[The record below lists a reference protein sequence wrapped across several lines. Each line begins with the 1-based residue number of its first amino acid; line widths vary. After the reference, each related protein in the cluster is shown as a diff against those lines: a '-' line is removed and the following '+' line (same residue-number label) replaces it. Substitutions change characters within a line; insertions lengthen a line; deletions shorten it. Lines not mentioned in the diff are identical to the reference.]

1 MNKTMKKIIFSAAL
15 LITVAAGCSKISD
28 TPVNEEQAV
37 KVEFTVAEKP
47 VLGVQTKALKTDWA
61 VGDKIAI
68 ALKPSSET
76 NVLYQST
83 GLAVRSSVAVLLE
96 YTASGWTATGNI
108 IPVAGTNGTFYAI
121 HHRGDVKLNFTSING
136 NDPENSYKLSGY
148 QGGEL
153 MSFTGNYSVAVN
165 GNITLG
171 AITMALDSRLMQIS
185 VAEELFSNEGNLYLS
200 EGLDEESGGF
210 VISNPEK
217 TLRLSI
223 YKNWTSDGT
232 PSTLTGYVALR
243 NGSVGLDFS
252 DAHIFTFGT
261 DDAYKTGATPVLTY
275 NDDVEDNDYSF
286 CFAYTG
292 GKDMMLSSYTFYI
305 ERTPEAGATYT
316 IDYDELYQTV
326 TKSEKRTLAVGK
338 AIRLSPQGWIAR

>member
-1 MNKTMKKIIFSAAL
+1 MKKYMTLAVVAMMMAA
-15 LITVAAGCSKISD
+15 TGCQKMNDIQTENQDFKI
-28 TPVNEEQAV
+28 
-37 KVEFTVAEKP
+37 EFTVADKP
-47 VLGVQTKALKTDWA
+47 SFGTDTKAVKTSWA

-83 GLAVRSSVAVLLE
+83 DMAVRSSVAVLLE
-96 YTASGWTATGNI
+96 YTAGGWTATGNI
-108 IPVAGTNGTFYAI
+108 TPEAGTNGTFYAI
-121 HHRGDVKLNFTSING
+121 HHRGDVNLNFTSIGGTN
-136 NDPENSYKLSGY
+136 PENSYQLTGY

-153 MSFTGNYSVAVN
+153 MSFTGSYNVASN
-165 GNITLG
+165 GNLILES
-171 AITMALDSRLMQIS
+171 IVMALDTRLMQIS

-200 EGLDEESGGF
+200 EGLDEEKMGF

-252 DAHIFTFGT
+252 DARIFTFST

-316 IDYDELYQTV
+316 IDYDVLYQTV
-326 TKSEKRTLAVGK
+326 TKSDKRTLKVGN
-338 AIRLSPQGWIAR
+338 AIRLSSQGWIAR

>member
-1 MNKTMKKIIFSAAL
+1 MKKYMTLAVVAMMMA
-15 LITVAAGCSKISD
+15 AAGCQKMNDIQTENPDFKI
-28 TPVNEEQAV
+28 
-37 KVEFTVAEKP
+37 EFTVAEKP
-47 VLGVQTKALKTDWA
+47 SFGTDTKAVKTSWA
-61 VGDKIAI
+61 VGDQIAI

-76 NVLYQST
+76 NVLYLST
-83 GLAVRSSVAVLLE
+83 GMAVRSSVAVLLE
-96 YTASGWTATGNI
+96 YTAGGWTATGNI
-108 IPVAGTNGTFYAI
+108 TPEAGTNGTFYAI
-121 HHRGDVKLNFTSING
+121 HHRGDVKLNFTSIGGTN
-136 NDPENSYKLSGY
+136 PENIYQLTGY

-153 MSFTGNYSVAVN
+153 MSFTGSYNVASN
-165 GNITLG
+165 GNLILES
-171 AITMALDSRLMQIS
+171 IVMALDTRLMQIS

-200 EGLDEESGGF
+200 EGLDEEKMGF

-252 DAHIFTFGT
+252 DARIFTFST

-316 IDYDELYQTV
+316 IDYNELYQTV
-326 TKSEKRTLAVGK
+326 TKSDKRTLKVGI
-338 AIRLSPQGWIAR
+338 AIRLSSQGWIAR

>member
-1 MNKTMKKIIFSAAL
+1 MKKYMTLAVVAMMMA
-15 LITVAAGCSKISD
+15 AAGCQKMNDIQTENQDFKI
-28 TPVNEEQAV
+28 
-37 KVEFTVAEKP
+37 EFTVADKP
-47 VLGVQTKALKTDWA
+47 SFGTDTKAVKTSWA
-61 VGDKIAI
+61 VGDQIAI

-76 NVLYQST
+76 NVLYLST
-83 GLAVRSSVAVLLE
+83 GMAIRSSVAVLLE
-96 YTASGWTATGNI
+96 YTAGGWTATGNI
-108 IPVAGTNGTFYAI
+108 TPEAGTNGTFYAI
-121 HHRGDVKLNFTSING
+121 HHRGDVKLNFTSIGETN
-136 NDPENSYKLSGY
+136 PENSYELAGY

-153 MSFTGNYSVAVN
+153 MSFTGSYNVASN
-165 GNITLG
+165 GNLILES
-171 AITMALDSRLMQIS
+171 IVMALDTRLMQVS

-200 EGLDEESGGF
+200 EGLDEEKMGF

-252 DAHIFTFGT
+252 DARIFTFST

-326 TKSEKRTLAVGK
+326 TKSDKRTLKVGI
-338 AIRLSPQGWIAR
+338 AIRLSDQGWIAR